1 MIGKK
6 LAHYEITSML
16 GKGGMGE
23 VYRAKDRKLGRDV
36 AIKVLPEEFSK
47 DSDRVSRFEREAK
60 LLASLNHTNIAA
72 IYGLEECGGMFA
84 LVMELA
90 EGTTLADH
98 ISREPVKLEEAL
110 PIAQQIVEA
119 LEAAH
124 ERGIVHRD
132 LKPANIKV
140 LPDGTVK
147 VLDFGLAKALENK
160 IAEADGSNS
169 PTLSMAATRAG
180 IILGTA
186 AYMAPEQA
194 RGTGVDRRCDI
205 WSFGVVLF
213 EMLAGKRLFDGET
226 ISDTLAAVLRADID
240 WNLLPK
246 DTPANIAA
254 LLRRCLTRDRKQRLQ
269 AIGEAR
275 IAIAGYLANPVS
287 APEIAAEIPQIRFEI
302 STPPTSQPTSIA
314 ISPDGRRLVFVGL
327 AENREMLWLR
337 PLDQIE
343 AQPLM
348 GTEGAFL
355 PFWSPDSGSI
365 GFFADGRLKRIDLA
379 GGRPR
384 TLTNATLGG
393 GGTWNRDGIIL
404 YSPTALNPI
413 YRIPASGG
421 EPAAITQV
429 KPPKQIGHCFPEFL
443 PDGRRFLFV
452 SWGSHLGIYLASL
465 DSAEIR
471 KLTTADIAAYA
482 PPGYLL
488 FIRQGTLFAQP
499 FNPAR
504 GEIAGD
510 MVQIADSV
518 GFDNQ
523 ARIGGF
529 SLSETGV
536 LAYRTSEGTGS
547 RQLVWF
553 DRTGRELKA
562 VGKADDNNL
571 RYPEISPDGRRVAV
585 ARTVERN
592 TDVWLM
598 ETTRGVPSRF
608 TFEAPMNVNP
618 VWSPDGSR
626 IAFGAIRGGISN
638 LYQKASG
645 GAGGD
650 EVLLESSLNKFPLSW
665 SPDGRF
671 LLFVQ
676 LNPETGSDLCVLPL
690 AGEKRPF
697 PLANTVFDEDNG
709 QFSPDGRWVAY
720 QSNESGK
727 NEIYVQSFPDP
738 GSKLLVSTGGG
749 IAPRWRPDGKELFYI
764 APDST
769 LMAVPMQSTGEVLKP
784 GVPAAL
790 FQTRIALGGTSVRQ
804 KHQYAVAPKG
814 RRFLINASTSEPT
827 ASPIVVVTNW
837 SRSLKKKGS

>member
-1 MIGKK
+1 M
-6 LAHYEITSML
+6 
-16 GKGGMGE
+16 
-23 VYRAKDRKLGRDV
+23 
-36 AIKVLPEEFSK
+36 
-47 DSDRVSRFEREAK
+47 
-60 LLASLNHTNIAA
+60 
-72 IYGLEECGGMFA
+72 
-84 LVMELA
+84 
-90 EGTTLADH
+90 
-98 ISREPVKLEEAL
+98 
-110 PIAQQIVEA
+110 
-119 LEAAH
+119 
-124 ERGIVHRD
+124 
-132 LKPANIKV
+132 
-140 LPDGTVK
+140 
-147 VLDFGLAKALENK
+147 
-160 IAEADGSNS
+160 
-169 PTLSMAATRAG
+169 
-180 IILGTA
+180 
-186 AYMAPEQA
+186 
-194 RGTGVDRRCDI
+194 
-205 WSFGVVLF
+205 
-213 EMLAGKRLFDGET
+213 
-226 ISDTLAAVLRADID
+226 
-240 WNLLPK
+240 
-246 DTPANIAA
+246 
-254 LLRRCLTRDRKQRLQ
+254 
-269 AIGEAR
+269 
-275 IAIAGYLANPVS
+275 
-287 APEIAAEIPQIRFEI
+287 
-302 STPPTSQPTSIA
+302 
-314 ISPDGRRLVFVGL
+314 
-327 AENREMLWLR
+327 
-337 PLDQIE
+337 
-343 AQPLM
+343 
-348 GTEGAFL
+348 
-355 PFWSPDSGSI
+355 
-365 GFFADGRLKRIDLA
+365 
-379 GGRPR
+379 
-384 TLTNATLGG
+384 
-393 GGTWNRDGIIL
+393 
-404 YSPTALNPI
+404 
-413 YRIPASGG
+413 
-421 EPAAITQV
+421 